1 MSGLSPFPPSQTKAI
16 WLPSGEKA
24 ACVSRPGKLVNGTM
38 FKIGA
43 GDILGGRKKIA
54 QIATPSVNP
63 SADQIANPPQCLTRG
78 LVGGGRL
85 SLPSRESAPFPLGLS
100 HGPESES

>member
-1 MSGLSPFPPSQTKAI
+1 MSGLSPFSPSQTKAI

-38 FKIGA
+38 FISGV
-43 GDILGGRKKIA
+43 GDSLDGRKNIA

-63 SADQIANPPQCLTRG
+63 SASQIAIQTQRLARG
-78 LVGGGRL
+78 LVGRGSL
-85 SLPSRESAPFPLGLS
+85 SYPSKESAPPPIGHS
-100 HGPESES
+100 RGSES

>member
-38 FKIGA
+38 FNSGA
-43 GDILGGRKKIA
+43 GDSLAERKNIA
-54 QIATPSVNP
+54 QIAAPSANP
-63 SADQIANPPQCLTRG
+63 SAGQTANQIQWLARG
-78 LVGGGRL
+78 LDDREA
-85 SLPSRESAPFPLGLS
+85 PSKSIGLRRDS
-100 HGPESES
+100 ESESE